1 MKDIVYFYIGL
12 TTLVLV
18 TVTIMATM
26 NVPFNWVFYTTVLG
40 QALVIFMVYKVLRD
54 KYTTTKTFEDFYE
67 DHPIREQEHYR

>member
-26 NVPFNWVFYTTVLG
+26 NFPFNWVFYTTVLG
-40 QALVIFMVYKVLRD
+40 QVLVIFMVYKVLRD